1 MKKKN
6 RLKKHN
12 VIVKNTNSLWTT
24 LQSIWEEYLNEWGSS
39 GSSKSKFNYLKIFV
53 DWENIYNMGY
63 LFISIIAFAV
73 HPLIYS
79 LLLLDFVKR
88 SEDLKNVIR
97 AVTLNY
103 KQLIKTL
110 ILGLIIIYLYSII
123 GFVNFR
129 ESFAVNNVKIANY
142 LII

>member
-24 LQSIWEEYLNEWGSS
+24 LQSIWEEYLNELGSS
-39 GSSKSKFNYLKIFV
+39 GSSKSKFNYLKIFL

-129 ESFAVNNVKIANY
+129 ESFAVSNFKVANY